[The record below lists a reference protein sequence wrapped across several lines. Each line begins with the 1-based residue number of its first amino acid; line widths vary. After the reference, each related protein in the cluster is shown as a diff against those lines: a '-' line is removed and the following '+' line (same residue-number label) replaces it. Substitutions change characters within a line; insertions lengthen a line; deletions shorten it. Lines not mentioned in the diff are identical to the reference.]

1 MRCLNIL
8 NHPPQLKTL
17 LVLCAWLLGVSAL
30 QTNAQQIDNKGTEF
44 ILAFTPNFDSSGD
57 VEIHLTGDTA
67 TQVTI
72 NYPMNSPTF
81 TTVENV
87 LPGTVTVVSIP
98 ITAISNAEPNTIQ
111 DNAIHAVATEEFVV
125 YTVNR
130 RAQSSDAALGLP
142 VDTMNTQYIVSTY
155 NPRFRG
161 SQFAVYASQNN
172 TIVTVTPNNDMVGH
186 GANTPFDVTLNRG
199 EVYYGR
205 SSTTSGA
212 NGSLMGTLID
222 ASRPIGL
229 VNGNGC
235 THVPDTATAC
245 DHIYEVA
252 QPVQSWGLTA
262 SATNLPNRP
271 SGTIYRIVASE
282 DNTSVEINGI
292 FQGAINRGE
301 FIETPLLT
309 GNLSFSGDNPIFVT
323 QYMPGQS
330 SPGATLGDPA
340 MGNMI
345 PSEQYLTDYTFSTV
359 GDSQFVQNFATIIAA
374 NTDVG
379 SLLLDGVPVPAGD
392 FTPFDDIPF
401 SSAVI
406 ELTQGTHTTSS
417 LNPHGITVEGYNGF
431 DSYIFPGGAL
441 FGFINSQGD
450 PFPPVC
456 SVTMNGDMASGSVSD
471 NTNDEDLNNNGQLDP
486 GEDANNN
493 GVLDADTGVF
503 FVNTLSSTNVSV
515 SVSPFAAG
523 DGSVNVNASRIDGS
537 QPGSASIEGID
548 GAGNSCAL
556 EIVFT
561 DDEAMACDID
571 GDMNVDMDDLMMI
584 RAARNMTALP
594 GDLRDNDANGVINM
608 LDFRQCAVQCSQNR
622 CAVL

>member
-1 MRCLNIL
+1 MRCLNLL

-81 TTVENV
+81 TTVESV

-292 FQGAINRGE
+292 FQGTINRGE

-330 SPGATLGDPA
+330 SPGASLGDPA

-374 NTDVG
+374 NADVG

-401 SSAVI
+401 SSAVV

-431 DSYIFPGGAL
+431 DSYIYPGGAL

-548 GAGNSCAL
+548 GAGNSCAV

-608 LDFRQCAVQCSQNR
+608 LDFRQCAVQCTQNR

>member
-1 MRCLNIL
+1 M
-8 NHPPQLKTL
+8 T
-17 LVLCAWLLGVSAL
+17 
-30 QTNAQQIDNKGTEF
+30 GTIIE
-44 ILAFTPNFDSSGD
+44 
-57 VEIHLTGDTA
+57 A
-67 TQVTI
+67 T
-72 NYPMNSPTF
+72 
-81 TTVENV
+81 
-87 LPGTVTVVSIP
+87 
-98 ITAISNAEPNTIQ
+98 
-111 DNAIHAVATEEFVV
+111 
-125 YTVNR
+125 R
-130 RAQSSDAALGLP
+130 P
-142 VDTMNTQYIVSTY
+142 V
-155 NPRFRG
+155 
-161 SQFAVYASQNN
+161 
-172 TIVTVTPNNDMVGH
+172 
-186 GANTPFDVTLNRG
+186 
-199 EVYYGR
+199 
-205 SSTTSGA
+205 
-212 NGSLMGTLID
+212 
-222 ASRPIGL
+222 GL
-229 VNGNGC
+229 VNGNRC
-235 THVPDTATAC
+235 TNVPNNTSAC

-292 FQGAINRGE
+292 FQGTINRGE

-374 NTDVG
+374 NADVG

-431 DSYIFPGGAL
+431 DSYIYPGGAL

-503 FVNTLSSTNVSV
+503 FVNTLSSTNVSI

-523 DGSVNVNASRIDGS
+523 DGSVSVSATRIDGS
-537 QPGSASIEGID
+537 QPGSASIEGVD
-548 GAGNSCAL
+548 GAGNTCAL
-556 EIVFT
+556 EIEFT
-561 DDEAMACDID
+561 DEEAMACDID

-584 RAARNMTALP
+584 RAARNMSALP
-594 GDLRDNDANGVINM
+594 GDLRDNDGNGVINT
-608 LDFRQCAVQCSQNR
+608 LDFRQCAIQCTQNR

>member
-1 MRCLNIL
+1 MRCLKRL
-8 NHPPQLKTL
+8 NPPSHIKTL
-17 LVLCAWLLGVSAL
+17 LVLFAWLLGVTAL
-30 QTNAQQIDNKGTEF
+30 QANAQQIDNKGTEF
-44 ILAFTPNFDSSGD
+44 ILAFTPNIDNTGE
-57 VEIHLTGDTA
+57 VEIHLTGDIA

-87 LPGTVTVVSIP
+87 VPGTITVVAIP
-98 ITAISNAEPNTIQ
+98 ITAISNATPNTIR

-130 RAQSSDAALGLP
+130 RDFSSDAALGLP

-155 NPRFRG
+155 DPLFG

-172 TIVTVTPNNDMVGH
+172 TIVTITPNNDLNGH
-186 GANTPFDVTLNRG
+186 VASTPFDITLNRG
-199 EVYYGR
+199 EIYYGE
-205 SSTTSGA
+205 SATTGP
-212 NGSLMGTLID
+212 NGSLAGTIIN
-222 ASRPIGL
+222 ATRPIGM
-229 VNGNGC
+229 VNGNRC
-235 THVPDTATAC
+235 TNIPNTITAC

-262 SATNLPNRP
+262 SAANLPNRP

-292 FQGAINRGE
+292 FQGSINRGE
-301 FIETPLLT
+301 FIETPQLV
-309 GNLSFSGDNPIFVT
+309 GNLNFSADKAIFVT
-323 QYMPGQS
+323 QYMTGVS
-330 SPGATLGDPA
+330 SSGAILGDPA
-340 MGNMI
+340 MGNMT
-345 PSEQYLTDYTFSTV
+345 PSEQYLSDYTFSTV
-359 GDSQFVQNFATIIAA
+359 GGSQFVQNFVTIIAA
-374 NTDVG
+374 NSDVG
-379 SLLLDGVPVPAGD
+379 SLLLDGVPVPAED
-392 FTPFDDIPF
+392 FTAFDDIPF
-401 SSAVI
+401 SSAIV
-406 ELTQGTHTTSS
+406 ELSQGTHTTSS
-417 LNPHGITVEGYNGF
+417 LTPHGITVEGYNSA
-431 DSYIFPGGAL
+431 DSYIYPGGAL

-456 SVTMNGDMASGSVSD
+456 SVTMNGDMANGSVSD
-471 NTNDEDLNNNGQLDP
+471 NSNDEDTNNNGQLDP
-486 GEDANNN
+486 GEDSNNN

-503 FVNTLSSTNVSV
+503 FVNTVSSINVSV
-515 SVSPFAAG
+515 SVAPFAAG

-537 QPGSASIEGID
+537 QPGSASLEGVD

-594 GDLRDNDANGVINM
+594 GDLRDNDGNGVINM
-608 LDFRQCAVQCSQNR
+608 LDFRQCAVQCTQNR

>member
-1 MRCLNIL
+1 MRCLNLL

-292 FQGAINRGE
+292 FQGTINRGE

-330 SPGATLGDPA
+330 SPGASLGDPA

-374 NTDVG
+374 NADVG

-431 DSYIFPGGAL
+431 DSYIYPGGAL

-548 GAGNSCAL
+548 GAGNSCAV

-594 GDLRDNDANGVINM
+594 EDLRDNDANGVINM

>member
-1 MRCLNIL
+1 MRCLNLL

-292 FQGAINRGE
+292 FQGTINRGE

-330 SPGATLGDPA
+330 SPGASLGDPA

-374 NTDVG
+374 NADVG

-431 DSYIFPGGAL
+431 DSYIYPGGAL

>member
-1 MRCLNIL
+1 M
-8 NHPPQLKTL
+8 
-17 LVLCAWLLGVSAL
+17 CAWLLGVSAL
-30 QTNAQQIDNKGTEF
+30 QANAQQIDNKGTEF

-57 VEIHLTGDTA
+57 VEIHLTGDIA

-87 LPGTVTVVSIP
+87 VPGSVTVVAIP
-98 ITAISNAEPNTIQ
+98 ITAISNATPNTIR
-111 DNAIHAVATEEFVV
+111 DNAIHTIAPEEFVV

-155 NPRFRG
+155 NPLFS
-161 SQFAVYASQNN
+161 SQFAVYASQDN
-172 TIVTVTPNNDMVGH
+172 TVVTITPNNDLNGH
-186 GANTPFDVTLNRG
+186 VASTPFDVTLNRG
-199 EVYYGR
+199 EVYYGE
-205 SSTTSGA
+205 SATTGPA
-212 NGSLMGTLID
+212 GSLTGTIIE
-222 ASRPIGL
+222 ATRPVGL
-229 VNGNGC
+229 VNGNRC
-235 THVPDTATAC
+235 TNVPNSTSAC

-292 FQGAINRGE
+292 FQGTINRGE

-374 NTDVG
+374 NADVG

-431 DSYIFPGGAL
+431 DSYIYPGGAL

-503 FVNTLSSTNVSV
+503 FVNTLSSTNVSI

-523 DGSVNVNASRIDGS
+523 DGSVNVSATRIDGS
-537 QPGSASIEGID
+537 QPGSASIEGVD
-548 GAGNSCAL
+548 GAGNTCAL
-556 EIVFT
+556 EIEFT
-561 DDEAMACDID
+561 DEEAMACDID

-584 RAARNMTALP
+584 RAARNMSALP
-594 GDLRDNDANGVINM
+594 GDLRDNDGNGVINT
-608 LDFRQCAVQCSQNR
+608 LDFRQCAIQCTQNR

>member
-1 MRCLNIL
+1 MRCLNLL
-8 NHPPQLKTL
+8 NHSSQLKTL
-17 LVLCAWLLGVSAL
+17 LVMCAWLLGVSAL
-30 QTNAQQIDNKGTEF
+30 QANAQQIDNKGTEF

-57 VEIHLTGDTA
+57 VEIHLTGDIA

-87 LPGTVTVVSIP
+87 VPGSVTVVAIP
-98 ITAISNAEPNTIQ
+98 ITAISNATPNTIR
-111 DNAIHAVATEEFVV
+111 DNAIHAIATEEFVV

-155 NPRFRG
+155 NPLFS
-161 SQFAVYASQNN
+161 SQFAVYASQDN
-172 TIVTVTPNNDMVGH
+172 TVVTITPNNDLNGH
-186 GANTPFDVTLNRG
+186 VASTPFDVTLNRG
-199 EVYYGR
+199 EIYYGE
-205 SSTTSGA
+205 SATTGPT
-212 NGSLMGTLID
+212 GSLTGTIIE
-222 ASRPIGL
+222 ATRPVGL
-229 VNGNGC
+229 VNGNRC
-235 THVPDTATAC
+235 TNVPNNTSAC

-292 FQGAINRGE
+292 FQGTINRGE

-374 NTDVG
+374 NADVG

-431 DSYIFPGGAL
+431 DSYIYPGGAL

-503 FVNTLSSTNVSV
+503 FVNTLSSTNVSI

-523 DGSVNVNASRIDGS
+523 DGSVSVSATRIDGS
-537 QPGSASIEGID
+537 QPGSASIEGVD
-548 GAGNSCAL
+548 GAGNTCAL
-556 EIVFT
+556 EIEFT
-561 DDEAMACDID
+561 DEEAMACDID

-584 RAARNMTALP
+584 RAARNMSALP
-594 GDLRDNDANGVINM
+594 GDLRDNDGNGVINT
-608 LDFRQCAVQCSQNR
+608 LDFRQCAIQCTQNR

>member
-1 MRCLNIL
+1 MRCLN
-8 NHPPQLKTL
+8 L
-17 LVLCAWLLGVSAL
+17 LSRPSQIKSLIVLCAWLLGLSAW
-30 QTNAQQIDNKGTEF
+30 QTTAQQIDNKGTEF
-44 ILAFTPNFDSSGD
+44 ILAFTPNFDTTGD

-87 LPGTVTVVSIP
+87 VPGSVTVVPIP
-98 ITAISNAEPNTIQ
+98 ITAISNATPNTIQ
-111 DNAIHAVATEEFVV
+111 DNAIHAVAAEEFVV

-130 RAQSSDAALGLP
+130 RPQTSDAALGLP

-155 NPRFRG
+155 DPLFG

-172 TIVTVTPNNDMVGH
+172 TIVTITPNNNLNGH
-186 GANTPFDVTLNRG
+186 VANTPFDVTLNRG
-199 EVYYGR
+199 EVYYAA
-205 SSTTSGA
+205 SASTGV
-212 NGSLMGTLID
+212 NGSLMGTIID
-222 ASRPIGL
+222 ATRPVGL
-229 VNGNGC
+229 VNGNRC
-235 THVPDTATAC
+235 ANVPNNTSAC

-252 QPVQSWGLTA
+252 QPVQSWGLSA

-292 FQGAINRGE
+292 FQGSINRGE

-309 GNLSFSGDNPIFVT
+309 GNLSFSGNNPIFVT

-379 SLLLDGVPVPAGD
+379 SLLLDGVPVPAED

-431 DSYIFPGGAL
+431 DSYIYPGGAL

-456 SVTMNGDMASGSVSD
+456 SVTMNGDMANGSVSD
-471 NTNDEDLNNNGQLDP
+471 NANNEDLNNNGQLDP

-523 DGSVNVNASRIDGS
+523 DGSVSVTATRIDGS
-537 QPGSASIEGID
+537 QPGSASIEGVD

-594 GDLRDNDANGVINM
+594 GDLRDNDANGVINI
-608 LDFRQCAVQCSQNR
+608 LDFRQCAVQCTQNR

>member
-1 MRCLNIL
+1 MRCLNLL
-8 NHPPQLKTL
+8 NHSSQLKTL
-17 LVLCAWLLGVSAL
+17 LVMCAWLLGVSAL
-30 QTNAQQIDNKGTEF
+30 QANAQQIDNKGTEF

-57 VEIHLTGDTA
+57 VEIHLTGDIA

-87 LPGTVTVVSIP
+87 VPGSVTVVAIP
-98 ITAISNAEPNTIQ
+98 ITAISNATPNTIR
-111 DNAIHAVATEEFVV
+111 DNAIHTIAPEEFVV

-155 NPRFRG
+155 NPLFS
-161 SQFAVYASQNN
+161 SQFAVYASQDN
-172 TIVTVTPNNDMVGH
+172 TVVTITPNNDLNGH
-186 GANTPFDVTLNRG
+186 VASTPFDVTLNRG
-199 EVYYGR
+199 EVYYGE
-205 SSTTSGA
+205 SATTGPA
-212 NGSLMGTLID
+212 GSLTGTIIE
-222 ASRPIGL
+222 ATRPVGL
-229 VNGNGC
+229 VNGNRC
-235 THVPDTATAC
+235 TNVPNSTSAC

-292 FQGAINRGE
+292 FQGTINRGE

-374 NTDVG
+374 NADVG

-431 DSYIFPGGAL
+431 DSYIYPGGAL

-471 NTNDEDLNNNGQLDP
+471 NTNDEDLNNNGQLDA

-503 FVNTLSSTNVSV
+503 FVNTLSSTNVSI

-523 DGSVNVNASRIDGS
+523 DGSVNVSATRIDGS
-537 QPGSASIEGID
+537 QPGSASIEGVD
-548 GAGNSCAL
+548 GAGNTCAL
-556 EIVFT
+556 EIEFT
-561 DDEAMACDID
+561 DEEAMACDID

-584 RAARNMTALP
+584 RAARNMSALP
-594 GDLRDNDANGVINM
+594 GDLRDNDGNGVINT
-608 LDFRQCAVQCSQNR
+608 LDFRQCAIQCTQNR

>member
-1 MRCLNIL
+1 MRCLNLL

-292 FQGAINRGE
+292 FQGTINRGE

-330 SPGATLGDPA
+330 SPGASLGDPA

-374 NTDVG
+374 NADVG

-392 FTPFDDIPF
+392 FSPFDDIPF

-431 DSYIFPGGAL
+431 DSYIYPGGAL

>member
-1 MRCLNIL
+1 M
-8 NHPPQLKTL
+8 
-17 LVLCAWLLGVSAL
+17 
-30 QTNAQQIDNKGTEF
+30 
-44 ILAFTPNFDSSGD
+44 
-57 VEIHLTGDTA
+57 
-67 TQVTI
+67 
-72 NYPMNSPTF
+72 
-81 TTVENV
+81 
-87 LPGTVTVVSIP
+87 
-98 ITAISNAEPNTIQ
+98 
-111 DNAIHAVATEEFVV
+111 
-125 YTVNR
+125 
-130 RAQSSDAALGLP
+130 
-142 VDTMNTQYIVSTY
+142 
-155 NPRFRG
+155 
-161 SQFAVYASQNN
+161 
-172 TIVTVTPNNDMVGH
+172 
-186 GANTPFDVTLNRG
+186 
-199 EVYYGR
+199 
-205 SSTTSGA
+205 
-212 NGSLMGTLID
+212 
-222 ASRPIGL
+222 
-229 VNGNGC
+229 
-235 THVPDTATAC
+235 
-245 DHIYEVA
+245 
-252 QPVQSWGLTA
+252 
-262 SATNLPNRP
+262 
-271 SGTIYRIVASE
+271 ASE

-292 FQGAINRGE
+292 FQGTINRGE

-374 NTDVG
+374 NADVG

-431 DSYIFPGGAL
+431 DSYIYPGGAL

-503 FVNTLSSTNVSV
+503 FVNTLSSTNVSI

-523 DGSVNVNASRIDGS
+523 DGSVSVSATRIDGS
-537 QPGSASIEGID
+537 QPGSASIEGVD
-548 GAGNSCAL
+548 GAGNTCAL
-556 EIVFT
+556 EIEFT
-561 DDEAMACDID
+561 DEEAMACDID

-584 RAARNMTALP
+584 RAARNMSALP
-594 GDLRDNDANGVINM
+594 GDLRDNDGNGVINT
-608 LDFRQCAVQCSQNR
+608 LDFRQCTIQCTQNR